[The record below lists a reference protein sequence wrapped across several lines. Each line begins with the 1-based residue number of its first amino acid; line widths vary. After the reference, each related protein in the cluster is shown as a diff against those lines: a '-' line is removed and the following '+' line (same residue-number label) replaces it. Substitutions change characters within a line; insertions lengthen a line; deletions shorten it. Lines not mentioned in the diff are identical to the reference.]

1 LHGPLLEQSALMKI
15 MLQLTAFLPAFL
27 ADDPLGLFLLIAFA
41 STALALL
48 ILLLASLVLP

>member
-1 LHGPLLEQSALMKI
+1 LHGPLLEQFALMKI
-15 MLQLTAFLPAFL
+15 MPLSLAFLPAFL

-48 ILLLASLVLP
+48 ILFLASLILP